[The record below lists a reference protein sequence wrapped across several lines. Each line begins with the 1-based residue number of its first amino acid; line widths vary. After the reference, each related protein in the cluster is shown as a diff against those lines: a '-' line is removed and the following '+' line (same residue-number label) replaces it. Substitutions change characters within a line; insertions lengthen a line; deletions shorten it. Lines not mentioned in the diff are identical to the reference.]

1 MRVKFHSRFFDE
13 LDAIKDFIT
22 KDSPNRADNFVDE
35 VFRKCLD
42 LKNMP
47 LAHRLS
53 QKVKKDNARDLILKG
68 YVIPYLIE
76 SETIYVLG
84 IYGANEWQ
92 E

>member
-1 MRVKFHSRFFDE
+1 MPRF
-13 LDAIKDFIT
+13 
-22 KDSPNRADNFVDE
+22 
-35 VFRKCLD
+35 
-42 LKNMP
+42 KNMP

-53 QKVKKDNARDLILKG
+53 QKVKKDNARDLIFKG

-92 E
+92 A